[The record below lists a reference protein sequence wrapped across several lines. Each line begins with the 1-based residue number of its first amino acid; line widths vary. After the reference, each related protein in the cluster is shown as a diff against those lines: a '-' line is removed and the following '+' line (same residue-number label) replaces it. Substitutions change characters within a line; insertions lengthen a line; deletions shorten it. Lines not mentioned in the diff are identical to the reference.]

1 MVCGVVWVWMVRS
14 NDWYEK
20 MIHGRFIVYLQ
31 LGQDIGRNFGWVS
44 NQGKCIK
51 WILFVVCDL
60 CRVVTMRS
68 IDIQRSVSV

>member
-1 MVCGVVWVWMVRS
+1 MELFGFGWLEVMIGMRKLF
-14 NDWYEK
+14 YE
-20 MIHGRFIVYLQ
+20 MIHGRFIFYLQ

-60 CRVVTMRS
+60 CFYVN
-68 IDIQRSVSV
+68 